1 MSNTNTQYQYYT
13 ESQST
18 IQVSPWSHINVDI
31 LLWKKDHS
39 DAFPLL
45 FLVRVVF
52 SVQASSSK
60 SERVFCSVICQK
72 EE

>member
-45 FLVRVVF
+45 SFLVRVVF
-52 SVQASSSK
+52 SVQASSSI
-60 SERVFCSVICQK
+60 SERVFSDLPK